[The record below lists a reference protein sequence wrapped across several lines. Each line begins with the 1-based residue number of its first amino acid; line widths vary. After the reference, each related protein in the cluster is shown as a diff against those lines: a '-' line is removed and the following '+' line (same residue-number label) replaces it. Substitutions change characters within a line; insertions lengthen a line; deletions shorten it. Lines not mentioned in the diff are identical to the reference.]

1 MSNGRISDQDV
12 ERISTRVASKLVRYA
27 VIGFVLLFVILPL
40 LAMFFLGAF
49 SFGGAPSRG
58 F

>member
-1 MSNGRISDQDV
+1 
-12 ERISTRVASKLVRYA
+12 
-27 VIGFVLLFVILPL
+27 VLLFVILPL